1 MKKRFAALAMA
12 VSLAMVAGCGNG
24 QGNAP
29 ATASPAT
36 SAVVSDHSKDMA
48 NKDGAKDAT
57 DQESE
62 AKDSAGE
69 NPSSEAAGAMAGD
82 PSASTWP
89 GGTVQLYVPAAA
101 GGGSDMIARVFAQ
114 AMSEETGGNF
124 VVVNDATGG
133 GSVAAETVR
142 NGKTDGLNLYLGH
155 TGLCG
160 SIAIGQY
167 NHTFE
172 EFQILGTITVPGRE
186 SNIICI
192 NSSLPYETLEELIEA
207 AKAEPGKF
215 LVGVQA
221 NGNRHFMQMLLQK
234 NTGTEFTI
242 VDCGG
247 VADTITNLVGGMVD
261 MAILPV
267 KNASQYIEVGD
278 LKGLAVTGNERS
290 ELAPDIPTMKECGY
304 ESAEIS
310 SVSMLAGPLGMSE
323 DDVAKINQTMKT
335 VLENPNVVEQYTQL
349 AMDAGYM
356 TPEDSAAII
365 AEMQQ
370 LYNDA
375 AAEMNK

>member
-1 MKKRFAALAMA
+1 MKKRFVALAMA
-12 VSLAMVAGCGNG
+12 MTMAVMTGCGNTKEA
-24 QGNAP
+24 AP
-29 ATASPAT
+29 TAAPGTTAAPEAAVPEKEAAQETTASSGTENA
-36 SAVVSDHSKDMA
+36 S
-48 NKDGAKDAT
+48 G
-57 DQESE
+57 E
-62 AKDSAGE
+62 AG
-69 NPSSEAAGAMAGD
+69 GGMAGD

-167 NHTFE
+167 DHTFE
-172 EFQILGTITVPGRE
+172 DFQILGTITVPGIE
-186 SNIICI
+186 SNIVCV
-192 NSSLPYETLEELIEA
+192 NSSLPCQTLEELVEA

-221 NGNRHFMQMLLQK
+221 NGNRHFMQMLLQR
-234 NTGTEFTI
+234 NTGAEFTI

-278 LKGLAVTGNERS
+278 MRGLAVTGDHRS
-290 ELAPDIPTMKECGY
+290 EMVPDIPTMKECGY
-304 ESAEIS
+304 ESAEIPS
-310 SVSMLAGPLGMSE
+310 ISLLAGPLGMSA

-335 VLENPNVVEQYTQL
+335 VLEKPEVIEQYKQL

-370 LYNDA
+370 LYTDA

>member
-12 VSLAMVAGCGNG
+12 MSLAMITGCGSA
-24 QGNAP
+24 QGSAP
-29 ATASPAT
+29 ASAT
-36 SAVVSDHSKDMA
+36 SAPSAAAADSSKNA
-48 NKDGAKDAT
+48 EAKET
-57 DQESE
+57 TVKESE
-62 AKDSAGE
+62 TQDTAAEKNA
-69 NPSSEAAGAMAGD
+69 SEAGSSGLAGD
-82 PSASTWP
+82 PSASSWP

-133 GSVAAETVR
+133 GSVAAETIR
-142 NGKTDGLNLYLGH
+142 NGKADGLNLYLGH

-172 EFQILGTITVPGRE
+172 EFQILGTITVPGKE
-186 SNIICI
+186 SNIVCI
-192 NSSLPYETLEELIEA
+192 NSSLPYQTLEELIEA

-290 ELAPDIPTMKECGY
+290 DMVPDIPTMKECGY
-304 ESAEIS
+304 ESAEIPS
-310 SVSMLAGPLGMSE
+310 ISMLAGPLGMSE

-335 VLENPNVVEQYTQL
+335 VLENPNVVEQYNQL

-365 AEMQQ
+365 DEMQK

>member
-1 MKKRFAALAMA
+1 MRRRWG
-12 VSLAMVAGCGNG
+12 VLAMVMSLAVLTGCGNAKSTAG
-24 QGNAP
+24 EKTAAADAQAKTP
-29 ATASPAT
+29 AQT
-36 SAVVSDHSKDMA
+36 SAQA
-48 NKDGAKDAT
+48 A
-57 DQESE
+57 
-62 AKDSAGE
+62 DSA
-69 NPSSEAAGAMAGD
+69 AAGE
-82 PSASTWP
+82 ASSWP

-114 AMSEETGGNF
+114 AMSEETGSNF

-142 NGKTDGLNLYLGH
+142 NGKADGLNLYLGH

-167 NHTFE
+167 DHSFE
-172 EFQILGTITVPGRE
+172 DFQILGTITVPGVE
-186 SNIICI
+186 SNIVCV
-192 NSSLPYETLEELIEA
+192 NSSLPYQTFEELIA
-207 AKAEPGKF
+207 DAKANPGKL

-234 NTGTEFTI
+234 NTGAEFTI

-267 KNASQYIEVGD
+267 KNAGQYIEVGD
-278 LKGLAVTGNERS
+278 MRGLAVTGDIRS
-290 ELAPDIPTMKECGY
+290 ELVPDIPTMKECGY

-310 SVSMLAGPLGMSE
+310 SISMLAGPLGMAE
-323 DDVAKINQTMKT
+323 EDVAKINQTMKT
-335 VLENPNVVEQYTQL
+335 VLEKESVIEQYKQL

-356 TPEDSAAII
+356 TPEDSAKAI
-365 AEMQQ
+365 AEMQN

>member
-1 MKKRFAALAMA
+1 MRRKYA
-12 VSLAMVAGCGNG
+12 VLAMVMSFAMLTGCGNG
-24 QGNAP
+24 AG
-29 ATASPAT
+29 TSPT
-36 SAVVSDHSKDMA
+36 
-48 NKDGAKDAT
+48 T
-57 DQESE
+57 
-62 AKDSAGE
+62 AGE
-69 NPSSEAAGAMAGD
+69 TKAVENAAETTGEETKENQEASNWPSS
-82 PSASTWP
+82 
-89 GGTVQLYVPAAA
+89 TVQLYVPAAA

-167 NHTFE
+167 GHTFE
-172 EFQILGTITVPGRE
+172 DFQVLGTITVPGVE
-186 SNIICI
+186 SNIVCI
-192 NSSLPYETLEELIEA
+192 NSSLPYQTFEELIED
-207 AKAEPGKF
+207 AKANPGKL

-234 NTGTEFTI
+234 HTGTEFTI

-267 KNASQYIEVGD
+267 KNAGQYIEVGD
-278 LKGLAVTGNERS
+278 MRGLAVTGDNRS
-290 ELAPDIPTMKECGY
+290 EMMPDIPTMKECGY

-310 SVSMLAGPLGMSE
+310 SISMLAGPLGMSE
-323 DDVAKINQTMKT
+323 ADVTKINLTMKA
-335 VLENPNVVEQYTQL
+335 VLEKDSVIEQYKQL

-356 TPEDSAAII
+356 TPEDSANAI
-365 AEMQQ
+365 AEMQK

-375 AAEMNK
+375 AAEMKN

>member
-1 MKKRFAALAMA
+1 MKKRVTALAMA
-12 VSLAMVAGCGNG
+12 VSLIFAVGCGNG

-29 ATASPAT
+29 AASAPAATAAASDTGKET
-36 SAVVSDHSKDMA
+36 SKEEA
-48 NKDGAKDAT
+48 AKDTKA
-57 DQESE
+57 QENETKAAS
-62 AKDSAGE
+62 GE
-69 NPSSEAAGAMAGD
+69 KSSSEASDAVPGD
-82 PSASTWP
+82 PSASSWP
-89 GGTVQLYVPAAA
+89 CGTVQLYVPAAA

-172 EFQILGTITVPGRE
+172 DFQILGTVTVPGRE

-192 NSSLPYETLEELIEA
+192 NNKLPYETFEDLVEA

-278 LKGLAVTGNERS
+278 LKGLAVTGNEHS
-290 ELAPDIPTMKECGY
+290 ELVPDIPTMKECGY

-310 SVSMLAGPLGMSE
+310 SISMLAGPLGMSE
-323 DDVAKINQTMKT
+323 DDVAKINQTMKK
-335 VLENPNVVEQYTQL
+335 VLENPAVVEQYNQM

-356 TPEDSAAII
+356 TPEDSAAAI
-365 AEMQQ
+365 AGMQQ